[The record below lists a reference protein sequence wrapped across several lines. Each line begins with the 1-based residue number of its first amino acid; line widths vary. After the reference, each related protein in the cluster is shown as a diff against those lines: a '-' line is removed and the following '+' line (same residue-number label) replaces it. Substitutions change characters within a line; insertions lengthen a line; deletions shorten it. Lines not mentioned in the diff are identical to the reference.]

1 MSRRATLT
9 LLTLIMES
17 QSSKEL
23 EMPKEDPAEQH
34 AEHAG
39 GKTLATWEQNTYN
52 AALRHPLPGAT
63 VPLTAAGDARCEHG
77 AKLVAAVRAA
87 VERASDG

>member
-52 AALRHPLPGAT
+52 AALRHRQPVTPAAS
-63 VPLTAAGDARCEHG
+63 TAR
-77 AKLVAAVRAA
+77 
-87 VERASDG
+87 SS

>member
-1 MSRRATLT
+1 MSRRVTLT
-9 LLTLIMES
+9 LLTLITES

-23 EMPKEDPAEQH
+23 EMPKEDPAEQR

-52 AALRHPLPGAT
+52 ADLSAIAKGGNPAGHALG
-63 VPLTAAGDARCEHG
+63 EQG
-77 AKLVAAVRAA
+77 AKLVEGIRAA
-87 VERASDG
+87 VDRATAGE